1 MKRTLAIVA
10 CVACASVLRA
20 DEAVLEYEVPAA
32 DEAAFDL
39 DTLAPHKAT
48 GTVSLPYAA
57 GATLT
62 ATAPDGTPSTLVS
75 DASADGAYSWTGAA
89 GGVWTLANSLEGE
102 TTFTVRHPAATR
114 GAGTAADPAKIVD
127 EDELFDIGAGAGYVF
142 TPCGG
147 DWLLAALELPAGCAL
162 TALDGNCYRLDSSA
176 DGYAY
181 GTVGIDFQLD
191 TVQEGPDRQIR
202 SGRDFLPVS
211 YSGDNWAFSPS
222 AKSTLTFT
230 SPAGAVTAVAQ
241 TGTGAY
247 VLDFPIRGQGV
258 WTIVLSGDGVTTLTA
273 RINLIG
279 QGFSLIIR

>member
-1 MKRTLAIVA
+1 MKRTFAIFA

-62 ATAPDGTPSTLVS
+62 ATAPDGTASTLI
-75 DASADGAYSWTGAA
+75 SAAAAAGTYSWTGTD
-89 GGVWTLANSLEGE
+89 GGLWVLANSLEGE
-102 TTFTVRHPAATR
+102 TTFTVRYSAATR

-127 EDELFDIGAGAGYVF
+127 EDELVDIGAGAGYVF

-181 GTVGIDFQLD
+181 GTVGVDFQLD

-211 YSGDNWAFSPS
+211 YSGDDWAFSPS
-222 AKSTLTFT
+222 AESTLTFT

-247 VLDFPIRGQGV
+247 VPDFPIRGQGV

-273 RINLIG
+273 HINLIG
-279 QGFSLIIR
+279 QGFFFIIR

>member
-1 MKRTLAIVA
+1 MKRTFAIVA
-10 CVACASVLRA
+10 CAVCASVLRA

-39 DTLAPHKAT
+39 DTLAPHKAM
-48 GTVSLPYAA
+48 GAVSLPYAA
-57 GATLT
+57 GTTLT
-62 ATAPDGTPSTLVS
+62 ATAPGGAASALVS
-75 DASADGAYSWTGAA
+75 AAAAAGTYSWTGTD
-89 GGVWTLANSLEGE
+89 GGLWVLANSLEGE
-102 TTFTVRHPAATR
+102 TTFTVRYSAATR
-114 GAGTAADPAKIVD
+114 GSGTIADPAKIVD
-127 EDELFDIGAGAGYVF
+127 EDELVDIGAGAGYVF

-181 GTVGIDFQLD
+181 GTVGVDFQLD
-191 TVQEGPDRQIR
+191 TVQEGPDRQIP

-211 YSGDNWAFSPS
+211 YSGDDWAFSPS
-222 AKSTLTFT
+222 AESTLTFT
-230 SPAGAVTAVAQ
+230 SPADAVTAVAQ

-247 VLDFPIRGQGV
+247 VPDFPIRGQGE

-273 RINLIG
+273 HINLTG
-279 QGFSLIIR
+279 QGFILVVR